1 MPITFEFIAL
11 LIGIVAPLFV
21 GAFAVWRM
29 IEKKVSEKL
38 KSVEQQI
45 DLMKEERTNIVSER
59 KEAEKGLGERVKK
72 LEDTTVSRAD
82 YLMDRQSTD
91 RAIESIALS
100 LREGLNTVTQR
111 IDLVL
116 FEIGRSTHGKKD

>member
-1 MPITFEFIAL
+1 MPITFEFLAL
-11 LIGIVAPLFV
+11 LIGIAVPLFG

-29 IEKKVSEKL
+29 IEKRVTEKL
-38 KSVEQQI
+38 NGVEQQI
-45 DLMKEERTNIVSER
+45 DLMKEERKRIVEER
-59 KEAEKGLGERVKK
+59 KEAEQGLVKRVDK
-72 LEDTTVSRAD
+72 LESTTVNRED

-116 FEIGRSTHGKKD
+116 FEIGRNNGKKD

>member
-1 MPITFEFIAL
+1 MPITFEFLTL
-11 LIGIVAPLFV
+11 LIGIAVPLFG

-29 IEKKVSEKL
+29 IEKKVNEKL
-38 KSVEQQI
+38 QGVSREI
-45 DLMKEERTNIVSER
+45 DLIKEERKRIVSER
-59 KEAEKGLGERVKK
+59 EKAEEGLDKRVEK
-72 LEDTTVSRAD
+72 LESTTVNRED

-116 FEIGRSTHGKKD
+116 FEIGRNNNGKKD

>member
-1 MPITFEFIAL
+1 MPITLEFIS
-11 LIGIVAPLFV
+11 LILGITAPLFV

-29 IEKKVSEKL
+29 IDKRVSEKL
-38 KSVEQQI
+38 TSVEDQI
-45 DLMKEERTNIVSER
+45 SLMKEERSRIVQER
-59 KEAEKGLGERVKK
+59 KEAEQGLGKRVEK
-72 LEDTTVSRAD
+72 LETTSVSRED
-82 YLMDRQSTD
+82 YLADRQATD

-116 FEIGRSTHGKKD
+116 FEIGRNNGKRD

>member
-1 MPITFEFIAL
+1 MPITFEFLAILVSIAVPL
-11 LIGIVAPLFV
+11 LG

-29 IEKKVSEKL
+29 IDKKVTDKL
-38 KSVEQQI
+38 TGVEQQI
-45 DLMKEERTNIVSER
+45 KRMTEDSTRIVAER
-59 KEAEKGLGERVKK
+59 KEADQDLGKRVEK
-72 LEDTTVSRAD
+72 LENSTVNRED

-116 FEIGRSTHGKKD
+116 FEIGRNNGKKD